1 MTDVDEQ
8 FTRRRARKAPVIGG
22 TVPRSGAGGAEVDG
36 KVTREW
42 RVGESVVRILKIK
55 KKVELCVRHVPQVLL
70 RGEHVVM
77 VAPENNTSA
86 SDLTVKSG
94 ASD

>member
-22 TVPRSGAGGAEVDG
+22 TVPRSGAGGAEADG

-77 VAPENNTSA
+77 VAPENNISD
-86 SDLTVKSG
+86 SDLNVKSG

>member
-1 MTDVDEQ
+1 MTNVTE
-8 FTRRRARKAPVIGG
+8 TRVL
-22 TVPRSGAGGAEVDG
+22 VL
-36 KVTREW
+36 
-42 RVGESVVRILKIK
+42 VRILKIK

-77 VAPENNTSA
+77 VAPENSP

-94 ASD
+94 ASDWNENN